1 MSLKFWFKNSK
12 TSMNAFLAECRKN
25 CECYRGRNGE
35 PGGCTCTHLTVFR
48 MPGYAGVDDESNF
61 DAMEELL
68 NQVEEKFPSGIDDDE
83 YMQDVVCGVSSNWMC
98 RQQLIEVRVFGRDGG
113 YTMAWR
119 KAYALACR
127 LQDYAL
133 LDEDDVSRRESE
145 AQWQQY
151 EEELDHLE
159 SLHFDEDT
167 DRTAKL
173 IRLTLDGRD
182 TCGAVTANGDGIDY
196 ELFSEL
202 YEGVRQELLDRRA
215 QSKAAAM
222 A

>member
-12 TSMNAFLAECRKN
+12 TSMASFLAECRKA
-25 CECYRGRNGE
+25 CGCCYGWQE
-35 PGGCTCTHLTVFR
+35 CTCSHIPVFT
-48 MPGYAGVDDESNF
+48 MTPHSATLDDESNYET
-61 DAMEELL
+61 MVKLL
-68 NQVEEKFPSGIDDDE
+68 TMTEEKFPSGILDDE
-83 YMQDVVCGVSSNWMC
+83 IGQDVYDTVGPNNWAC
-98 RQQLIEVRVFGRDGG
+98 RSDRIEVRVFGRGGG

-127 LQDYAL
+127 LQDHPL

-145 AQWQQY
+145 AEWEQY
-151 EEELDHLE
+151 GQEVDHLE
-159 SLHFDEDT
+159 SLFFDEDS

-173 IRLTLDGRD
+173 IRLALDGRD
-182 TCGAVTANGDGIDY
+182 TCGAVTASGEGIDY
-196 ELFSEL
+196 ELLREL